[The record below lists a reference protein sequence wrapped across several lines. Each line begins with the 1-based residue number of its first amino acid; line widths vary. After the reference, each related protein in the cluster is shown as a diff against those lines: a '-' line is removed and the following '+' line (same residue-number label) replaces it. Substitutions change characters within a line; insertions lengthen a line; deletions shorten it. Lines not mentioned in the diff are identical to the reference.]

1 MLHQTHEGVTA
12 SVLSFSRI
20 LPPLGCLIRR
30 VPVALEAGA
39 LLGTLVVHLGSFKA
53 WCLDLETFPRV
64 CSENCQEQDRLS
76 LRTLP
81 GVKDGVFFIHLLP
94 LP

>member
-39 LLGTLVVHLGSFKA
+39 LLGTLVVHLGALKLGVWTLRPSQ
-53 WCLDLETFPRV
+53 
-64 CSENCQEQDRLS
+64 ENVQKIAKS
-76 LRTLP
+76 RT
-81 GVKDGVFFIHLLP
+81 G
-94 LP
+94 